1 MEVKQFEEFMLVK
14 EQRSIRTAAN
24 ILKISPA
31 ALSRRM
37 AGFERAVGV
46 TLFDRSKK
54 RITLTEAGQRF
65 ANDVESFLTQYH
77 RSIARITT
85 NDDHLYASL
94 KIAITAELIPFPLA
108 SVLDSL
114 NFRYPNLHLELVDDR
129 EYDIRESLASGEV
142 DMYFTFCFGENYPDN
157 VAIEPVL
164 SMCMYALFR
173 SDHRLAKNSS
183 VSLQDLDGEQFI
195 LYPKTKATHI
205 RQFQQELLD
214 NSGIRYSIYETKT
227 PHDLFTYFLPIG
239 KGVILSPWPMN
250 IKLTPNSV
258 SIPID
263 NPDSGTTYYMLY
275 RKDSKNPILQSIV
288 SEICALAKEEAS
300 R

>member
-14 EQRSIRTAAN
+14 EKGSIRTAASV
-24 ILKISPA
+24 LQISPA

-37 AGFERAVGV
+37 AEFERAVGV

-54 RITLTEAGQRF
+54 RITLTEAGRRF
-65 ANDVESFLTQYH
+65 SDDVEAFLTQYYK
-77 RSIARITT
+77 SISKIKT

-108 SVLDSL
+108 TVLDSL

-129 EYDIRESLASGEV
+129 DYDIAESLESGNV
-142 DMYFTFCFGENYPDN
+142 DLYFTFYFGETYQDN
-157 VAIEPVL
+157 IVMEPIL
-164 SMCMYALFR
+164 SMRMYALFR
-173 SDHRLAKNSS
+173 TDHRLAKRSS
-183 VSLQDLDGEQFI
+183 VSLQDLDGERFI
-195 LYPKTKATHI
+195 LYPKTKAVHI
-205 RQFQQELLD
+205 RQFQQKILD
-214 NSGIRYSIYETKT
+214 QSGIRYSIYETET

-250 IKLTPNSV
+250 KKLTPNSV
-258 SIPID
+258 TIPIN
-263 NPDSGTTYYMLY
+263 NPECNTTYYMFY
-275 RKDSKNPILQSIV
+275 RKDSKNPVLQSIAK
-288 SEICALAKEEAS
+288 EICDLVQEEGS